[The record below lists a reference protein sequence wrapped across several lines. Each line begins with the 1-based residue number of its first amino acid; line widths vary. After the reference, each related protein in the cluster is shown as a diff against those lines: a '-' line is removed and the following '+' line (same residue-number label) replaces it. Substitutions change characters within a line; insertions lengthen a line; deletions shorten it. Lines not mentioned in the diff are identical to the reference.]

1 MSETFFSQDRS
12 FRHLAIIMDGNG
24 RWAERRGLTRSEG
37 HKAGV
42 ESIRQIVR
50 AACEWKIPWL
60 TLYAFSSENWNRPR
74 KEIELLMA
82 LPEAYFKEE
91 LDYCIKNH
99 IRIRVVGRQDRL
111 PFHVRKILD
120 NVVCQ
125 TRHNEGLQLVFAL
138 SYGGR
143 GEIVDAAKRLMLD
156 AETGVIE
163 RESLDEKTFA
173 SYLDDPEMPDV
184 DLLIRTGGEARV
196 SNFLLWQSAYAELYL
211 TALMWPDFEREDL
224 AQALR
229 SFTTR
234 ERRFGKTSAQAPT
247 RPLGK
252 DLC

>member
-1 MSETFFSQDRS
+1 MNETFFSQDES
-12 FRHLAIIMDGNG
+12 PRHLAIIMDGNG

-50 AACEWKIPWL
+50 AACEWRIPWL

-74 KEIELLMA
+74 KEIDLLMA

-120 NVVCQ
+120 NVVCR

-138 SYGGR
+138 SYGG
-143 GEIVDAAKRLMLD
+143 
-156 AETGVIE
+156 
-163 RESLDEKTFA
+163 
-173 SYLDDPEMPDV
+173 
-184 DLLIRTGGEARV
+184 
-196 SNFLLWQSAYAELYL
+196 Q
-211 TALMWPDFEREDL
+211 
-224 AQALR
+224 
-229 SFTTR
+229 
-234 ERRFGKTSAQAPT
+234 
-247 RPLGK
+247 
-252 DLC
+252 